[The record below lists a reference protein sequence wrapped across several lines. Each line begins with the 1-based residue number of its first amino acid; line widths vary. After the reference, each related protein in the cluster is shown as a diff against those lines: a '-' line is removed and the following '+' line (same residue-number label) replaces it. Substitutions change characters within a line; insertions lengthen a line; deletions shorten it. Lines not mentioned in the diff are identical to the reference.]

1 MATMDDFREELE
13 AEIGRAAK
21 QGRPHIEINAGE
33 LHRIVA
39 RTRTFIP
46 WPAQRCASCKGL
58 AIR

>member
-1 MATMDDFREELE
+1 MASMDDFREELE

-21 QGRPHIEINAGE
+21 QGRPHIEINLASCTGSS
-33 LHRIVA
+33 A
-39 RTRTFIP
+39 RTRTFIL